1 MARDGAQTAERILQV
16 AHQLFMERGFS
27 GVSINDVVQQVGITK
42 PTLYYHYADKEALY
56 VAMAARMLTQMG
68 AEMNAAIAA
77 IDGNFAQVLCRVIE
91 MIQSHNAEDTRM
103 LRHEIRTYLAPQW
116 QALLAEQFY
125 RTMMGPLESVMA
137 QGLATKQIA
146 GGTAAEL
153 AMMFLC
159 FIEAFSGPEGAAIQM
174 HIDARRMT
182 HLFLYGVRYQEEQQN
197 GSNFTRLA

>member
-16 AHQLFMERGFS
+16 ARQLFMERGFS

-68 AEMNAAIAA
+68 DEMNAAITA
-77 IDGNFAQVLCRVIE
+77 IDGSFAQLLCRVIE

-103 LRHEIRTYLAPQW
+103 LRHEIRTYLSPQW
-116 QALLAEQFY
+116 QAQLAEQFY
-125 RTMMGPLESVMA
+125 RTMMDPLESIMA
-137 QGLATKQIA
+137 QGLATKQIT

-174 HIDARRMT
+174 HIDATRMT
-182 HLFLYGVRYQEEQQN
+182 HMFLYGVSYQEEQHH
-197 GSNFTRLA
+197 GSDFTKLA

>member
-1 MARDGAQTAERILQV
+1 MVRDGAQTAERILQV

-56 VAMAARMLTQMG
+56 VAMAQRVLTQMG
-68 AEMNAAIAA
+68 DEMNAAIAA
-77 IDGNFAQVLCRVIE
+77 VDGSFAQILCRVIE

-116 QALLAEQFY
+116 QAQLAEQFY
-125 RTMMGPLESVMA
+125 RTMMAPETVMA
-137 QGLATKQIA
+137 QGLATKQIT

-159 FIEAFSGPEGAAIQM
+159 FIEAFSC
-174 HIDARRMT
+174 R
-182 HLFLYGVRYQEEQQN
+182 
-197 GSNFTRLA
+197 

>member
-16 AHQLFMERGFS
+16 ARQLFMERGFN

-56 VAMAARMLTQMG
+56 VAMAVRMLTQMG
-68 AEMNAAIAA
+68 DEMNAAIAA
-77 IDGNFAQVLCRVIE
+77 IDGSFAQLLCRVIE

-103 LRHEIRTYLAPQW
+103 LRHEIRTYLSPQW
-116 QALLAEQFY
+116 QAQLAEQFY
-125 RTMMGPLESVMA
+125 RTMMDPLESMMA
-137 QGLATKQIA
+137 QGLATKQIS

-174 HIDARRMT
+174 HIDATRMT
-182 HLFLYGVRYQEEQQN
+182 HMFLYGVSYQEEQYH
-197 GSNFTRLA
+197 GSDFTKLA

>member
-16 AHQLFMERGFS
+16 ARQLFMERGFS

-56 VAMAARMLTQMG
+56 VAMAVRMLTQMG
-68 AEMNAAIAA
+68 DEMNAAIAA
-77 IDGNFAQVLCRVIE
+77 IDGSFAQLLCRVIE

-116 QALLAEQFY
+116 QAQLAEQFY
-125 RTMMGPLESVMA
+125 RTMMDPLESMMA
-137 QGLATKQIA
+137 QGLATKQIS

-159 FIEAFSGPEGAAIQM
+159 FIEAFSGPEGAAIQI
-174 HIDARRMT
+174 HIDATRMT
-182 HLFLYGVRYQEEQQN
+182 HMFLYGVSYQEEQHH
-197 GSNFTRLA
+197 GSDFTKLA

>member
-16 AHQLFMERGFS
+16 ARQLFMERGFS

-56 VAMAARMLTQMG
+56 VAMAVRMLTQMG
-68 AEMNAAIAA
+68 DEMNAAIAA
-77 IDGNFAQVLCRVIE
+77 IDGSFAQLLCRVIE

-103 LRHEIRTYLAPQW
+103 LRHEIRTYLSPHW
-116 QALLAEQFY
+116 QAQLAEQFY
-125 RTMMGPLESVMA
+125 RTMMDPLESMMA
-137 QGLATKQIA
+137 QGLATKQIS

-174 HIDARRMT
+174 HIDATRMT
-182 HLFLYGVRYQEEQQN
+182 HMFLYGVSYQEEQHH
-197 GSNFTRLA
+197 GSNFTKLA

>member
-1 MARDGAQTAERILQV
+1 
-16 AHQLFMERGFS
+16 MERGFS

-56 VAMAARMLTQMG
+56 VAMAQRVLTQMG
-68 AEMNAAIAA
+68 DEMNAAIAA
-77 IDGNFAQVLCRVIE
+77 IDGSFAQVLCSVIE

-116 QALLAEQFY
+116 QAQLAEQFY
-125 RTMMGPLESVMA
+125 RTMMGPLEAVMA
-137 QGLATKQIA
+137 QGLANKQIS

-153 AMMFLC
+153 AMMFIC

-174 HIDARRMT
+174 HIDATRMT
-182 HLFLYGVRYQEEQQN
+182 HMFLYGVSYQEEQHHGN
-197 GSNFTRLA
+197 SFTKLA

>member
-16 AHQLFMERGFS
+16 ARQLFMERGFS
-27 GVSINDVVQQVGITK
+27 GVSINDLVQQVGITK

-56 VAMAARMLTQMG
+56 VAMAVRMLTQMG
-68 AEMNAAIAA
+68 DEMNAAIAA
-77 IDGNFAQVLCRVIE
+77 IDGSFAQLLCRVIE

-103 LRHEIRTYLAPQW
+103 LRHEIRTYLSPQW
-116 QALLAEQFY
+116 QAQLAEQFY
-125 RTMMGPLESVMA
+125 RTMMDPLESMMA
-137 QGLATKQIA
+137 QGLATKQIS

-174 HIDARRMT
+174 HIDATRMT
-182 HLFLYGVRYQEEQQN
+182 HMFLYGVSYQEEQYH
-197 GSNFTRLA
+197 GSDFTKLA

>member
-16 AHQLFMERGFS
+16 ARQLFMERGFS
-27 GVSINDVVQQVGITK
+27 GVSINDVVQQEGITK

-56 VAMAARMLTQMG
+56 VAMAVRMLTQMG
-68 AEMNAAIAA
+68 DEMNAAIAA
-77 IDGNFAQVLCRVIE
+77 IDGSFAQLLCRVIE

-103 LRHEIRTYLAPQW
+103 LRHEIRTYLSPQW
-116 QALLAEQFY
+116 QAQLAEQFY
-125 RTMMGPLESVMA
+125 RTMMDPLESMMA
-137 QGLATKQIA
+137 QGLATKQIS

-174 HIDARRMT
+174 HIDATRMT
-182 HLFLYGVRYQEEQQN
+182 HMFLYGVSYQEEQYH
-197 GSNFTRLA
+197 GSDFTKLA

>member
-16 AHQLFMERGFS
+16 ARQLFMERGFS

-56 VAMAARMLTQMG
+56 VAMAVRMLTQMG
-68 AEMNAAIAA
+68 DEMNAAIAA
-77 IDGNFAQVLCRVIE
+77 IDGSFAQLLCRVIE

-103 LRHEIRTYLAPQW
+103 LRHEIRTYLSPHW
-116 QALLAEQFY
+116 QAQLAEQFY
-125 RTMMGPLESVMA
+125 RTMMDPLESMMA
-137 QGLATKQIA
+137 QGLATKQIS

-159 FIEAFSGPEGAAIQM
+159 FIEGFSGPEGAAIQM
-174 HIDARRMT
+174 HIDATRMT
-182 HLFLYGVRYQEEQQN
+182 HMFLYGVSYQEEQHH
-197 GSNFTRLA
+197 GSDFTKLA